1 MASYKIITENSTLG
15 PLGTTVTETEILAA
29 SCTVEQLIQHDV
41 IENTTK
47 PTTKE
52 KD

>member
-1 MASYKIITENSTLG
+1 MASYKIIAENSTLG
-15 PLGTTVTETEILAA
+15 PLGTTVTENEILAA

-41 IENTTK
+41 IETTTK
-47 PTTKE
+47 SITKE